1 MHAPSDPPRAAR
13 WGFAFAV
20 LLVACNESDSGAGDS
35 PDTGIA
41 ADTAQGG
48 DTTPIGTQDPLPPV
62 QDPTVLPSVGVWE
75 YDGGEITNNTCGEYA
90 RVEDVTY
97 FRILSAADGIFAI
110 EQNEPYGDFQ
120 CSIQGD
126 QFVCPNR
133 LSGSETNAQA
143 NVRVDWSVQVTGA
156 LPSATQID
164 AEQTITFVCEGANC
178 AFSQAVLGVTFPCS
192 WTVPFTARFV
202 L

>member
-1 MHAPSDPPRAAR
+1 MRTLPVPSPAAR
-13 WGFAFAV
+13 IGFVVAA
-20 LLVACNESDSGAGDS
+20 LLLACNESDSGSGNDPDAGV
-35 PDTGIA
+35 T

-48 DTTPIGTQDPLPPV
+48 DTTPIGTQEPLPPV
-62 QDPTVLPSVGVWE
+62 ENPTVLPRVGVWE
-75 YDGGEITNNTCGEYA
+75 YDGGEITDNTCGEYA
-90 RVEDVTY
+90 RVEEVTF

-143 NVRVDWSVQVTGA
+143 NVRVDWSVQVNGA

-164 AEQTITFVCEGANC
+164 ASQTITFVCEGANC

-192 WTVPFTARFV
+192 WSVPFTAAFV